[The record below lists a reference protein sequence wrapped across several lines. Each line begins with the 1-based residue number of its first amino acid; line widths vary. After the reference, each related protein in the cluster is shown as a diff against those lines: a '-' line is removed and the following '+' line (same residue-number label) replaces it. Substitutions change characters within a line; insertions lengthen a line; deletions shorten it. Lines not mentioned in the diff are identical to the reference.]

1 MSTYYV
7 DNPSTGGQYYFN
19 ANNTTTSQSNRT
31 YNSSGYPTSSYSSNR
46 IDNSY
51 QLPQQY
57 QSVAG
62 FNRNTTQQHYQTPR
76 SPAPQVRAT
85 VRVVGSQEQYQLP
98 NSPQPIQVSPQ
109 QHHFQFDS
117 RQQPGHPTGPAV
129 VYQTPGAAQF
139 THRNVDLWTE
149 GPSQGQDHYVQVCN
163 QFNHRIHIS
172 LSLYRHNEYQFDLFL
187 LVLLNNRIQF
197 LLNGIKIIYSN
208 TIVN

>member
-1 MSTYYV
+1 
-7 DNPSTGGQYYFN
+7 
-19 ANNTTTSQSNRT
+19 
-31 YNSSGYPTSSYSSNR
+31 
-46 IDNSY
+46 
-51 QLPQQY
+51 
-57 QSVAG
+57 
-62 FNRNTTQQHYQTPR
+62 
-76 SPAPQVRAT
+76 
-85 VRVVGSQEQYQLP
+85 
-98 NSPQPIQVSPQ
+98 
-109 QHHFQFDS
+109 
-117 RQQPGHPTGPAV
+117 V

>member
-7 DNPSTGGQYYFN
+7 DNPSSSNQYYFN
-19 ANNTTTSQSNRT
+19 ANNAATSQSTRT
-31 YNSSGYPTSSYSSNR
+31 YSSSGYSNYPTNQ

-51 QLPQQY
+51 QVPQQY

-62 FNRNTTQQHYQTPR
+62 FNRNTTQQRYQTPQ

-85 VRVVGSQEQYQLP
+85 VRVVGSQDQYNLP
-98 NSPQPIQVSPQ
+98 SSSQPVQVSPQ

-117 RQQPGHPTGPAV
+117 RQRPGLPTGPAV

-163 QFNHRIHIS
+163 QCNYRLHIFFIH
-172 LSLYRHNEYQFDLFL
+172 RHNEYQFDLFQ

-197 LLNGIKIIYSN
+197 LLNDLKIIYNN
-208 TIVN
+208 TTVN